1 MFKPAFDIVVNRINP
16 LKSQLNA
23 QSERH
28 QIHTPKATSLSI
40 KCTFQVEKI
49 EQKNKQG
56 KFAKLG
62 HVCEKC
68 KPGVFFVAAIYINAS
83 DVGSHKALV
92 FQQSDAIIKIH
103 SLHVSVI
110 APVQTWLSRMGKMGC
125 YSTSKF
131 VTENQRRENYSET
144 CPVVLVTTN
153 FWVLGHQLN
162 GMLEEF

>member
-1 MFKPAFDIVVNRINP
+1 MNRINP

-28 QIHTPKATSLSI
+28 QIHTPKATSLRI

-49 EQKNKQG
+49 EQKKNKNG

-68 KPGVFFVAAIYINAS
+68 NPGYFFVATIYTNAS
-83 DVGSHKALV
+83 DVGNHKALV
-92 FQQSDAIIKIH
+92 FQQSDDIIKIH

-125 YSTSKF
+125 YSTSKNIR
-131 VTENQRRENYSET
+131 VPEKNLSEKT
-144 CPVVLVTTN
+144 KHDKTKVKLV
-153 FWVLGHQLN
+153 QLS
-162 GMLEEF
+162 L

>member
-49 EQKNKQG
+49 EQKNKKG

-103 SLHVSVI
+103 SARVCDCSSSNL
-110 APVQTWLSRMGKMGC
+110 AVQ
-125 YSTSKF
+125 
-131 VTENQRRENYSET
+131 
-144 CPVVLVTTN
+144 
-153 FWVLGHQLN
+153 N
-162 GMLEEF
+162 GQNGLLQHIQICHRKPKTRKLQ

>member
-40 KCTFQVEKI
+40 KCTF
-49 EQKNKQG
+49 
-56 KFAKLG
+56 LG

-153 FWVLGHQLN
+153 F
-162 GMLEEF
+162 